1 MQNNREAI
9 KTSLTILGESELV
22 IVALPQLF
30 YICMS
35 RSELL
40 FGIIEQLNVLN
51 IKVAVKKERITLV
64 PGSAL

>member
-30 YICMS
+30 YILY
-35 RSELL
+35 EP
-40 FGIIEQLNVLN
+40 E
-51 IKVAVKKERITLV
+51 
-64 PGSAL
+64 